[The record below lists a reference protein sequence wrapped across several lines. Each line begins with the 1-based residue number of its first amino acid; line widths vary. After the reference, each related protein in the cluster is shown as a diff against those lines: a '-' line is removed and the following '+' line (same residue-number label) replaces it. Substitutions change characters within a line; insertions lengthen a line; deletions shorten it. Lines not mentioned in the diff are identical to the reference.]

1 MIAEGLT
8 PRILHKPAKIQS
20 HNDKLV
26 TELRNQLG
34 ASSISEALPVL
45 IPAALAALTGG
56 TAATAATAA
65 APAAAAPAAA
75 TAATAAAPAATVAA
89 GEVVTTAAPAVA
101 DVAAK
106 AAVDTGLKDT
116 LVNTGI
122 NTLQNINA
130 DSKNDT
136 IGDKTY

>member
-1 MIAEGLT
+1 MKNLNALMIAEGLT

-34 ASSISEALPVL
+34 ASSISEALPAL

-56 TAATAATAA
+56 TAATAAT
-65 APAAAAPAAA
+65 AAAPAAA

-136 IGDKTY
+136 I